1 MTTTQTETIT
11 ISENN
16 TQPLLLRLAPPLTVT
31 WDNEVIDNEHLNR
44 RSSKACWIYH
54 KKKKFDVSDTE
65 SESESDDSDDS
76 TDDRPKR
83 RRKKCKRPNCD
94 NCKKKNVGKK
104 EDKKMKDGS
113 NKKTD
118 EHAGLKS
125 GNRRPGV
132 EVDLFAA
139 NGGVKT

>member
-76 TDDRPKR
+76 TDDGPKR

-104 EDKKMKDGS
+104 EEKKMP
-113 NKKTD
+113 
-118 EHAGLKS
+118 

-139 NGGVKT
+139 NEGEKTWT